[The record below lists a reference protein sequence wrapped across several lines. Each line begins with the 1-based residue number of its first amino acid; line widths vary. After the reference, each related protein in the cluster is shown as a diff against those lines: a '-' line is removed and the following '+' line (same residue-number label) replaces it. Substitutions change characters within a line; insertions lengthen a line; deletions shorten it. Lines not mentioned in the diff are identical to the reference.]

1 MGKKYRITFGEG
13 SSLCV
18 FREENVKVFD
28 LRKKFFSK
36 TNAHSRIVAHFYQR
50 NIRIFA
56 FLVLFN
62 FKMMLFV
69 NNGEKRLMAKADAI
83 NVK

>member
-1 MGKKYRITFGEG
+1 MNRKMNVKGLRLMGKKRIYLKYRITFGEG
-13 SSLCV
+13 SPLCV

-36 TNAHSRIVAHFYQR
+36 TNADGRIVAHYYQR

-56 FLVLFN
+56 FFSPV
-62 FKMMLFV
+62 
-69 NNGEKRLMAKADAI
+69 
-83 NVK
+83 